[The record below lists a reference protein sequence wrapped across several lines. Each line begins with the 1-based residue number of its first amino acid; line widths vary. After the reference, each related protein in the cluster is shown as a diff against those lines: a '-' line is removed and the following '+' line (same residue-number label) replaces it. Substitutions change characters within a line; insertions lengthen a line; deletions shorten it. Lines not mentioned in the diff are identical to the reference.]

1 MTRAVHIHKPSCL
14 VLLCTLIDLPLEAL
28 PTIDTIKSKTIS
40 CYSVQH
46 QRLDIA
52 NFTNSSS
59 FMALRFPKK
68 HLDSIQAMDLEDA
81 HTLPACMYTDEAFVQ
96 LDQGILLANSW
107 QLVAHISQLSKP
119 GDHVVSEV
127 GKNPILIVRNKTG
140 QIKGFHNV
148 CRHRAGPIATTN
160 GNRPQL
166 SCRYHGWTY
175 DLDGQLTSAPEMTTT
190 PNFDVCQHHLP
201 PVSLSTWQGL
211 IFANVA
217 KASEG
222 IEAAAPA
229 ELSTVMAGIAET
241 IAPVDLSSW
250 TFSHRQEYLIQCN
263 WKAYMDNYLEGYHL
277 PIVHPGLNKLL
288 DYRSYEITLAPWYS
302 YQYSPLE
309 DTAADKNFYGS
320 GKAHYFCVF
329 PNLMLN
335 ILPGRLQT
343 NVVTPLTKNTCKVVF
358 ESYYPD
364 INSAASQKMI
374 AQDLAFS
381 DEIQAE
387 DIAICEAVQKGL
399 ASGTYES
406 GRLNMKRENAVFH
419 YQEIIRQ
426 SYRAAIANKLLSLDD
441 N

>member
-1 MTRAVHIHKPSCL
+1 
-14 VLLCTLIDLPLEAL
+14 
-28 PTIDTIKSKTIS
+28 
-40 CYSVQH
+40 
-46 QRLDIA
+46 
-52 NFTNSSS
+52 
-59 FMALRFPKK
+59 
-68 HLDSIQAMDLEDA
+68 
-81 HTLPACMYTDEAFVQ
+81 
-96 LDQGILLANSW
+96 
-107 QLVAHISQLSKP
+107 
-119 GDHVVSEV
+119 
-127 GKNPILIVRNKTG
+127 
-140 QIKGFHNV
+140 
-148 CRHRAGPIATTN
+148 
-160 GNRPQL
+160 
-166 SCRYHGWTY
+166 
-175 DLDGQLTSAPEMTTT
+175 
-190 PNFDVCQHHLP
+190 
-201 PVSLSTWQGL
+201 
-211 IFANVA
+211 
-217 KASEG
+217 
-222 IEAAAPA
+222 
-229 ELSTVMAGIAET
+229 
-241 IAPVDLSSW
+241 
-250 TFSHRQEYLIQCN
+250 
-263 WKAYMDNYLEGYHL
+263 MDNYLEGYHL